1 MTFPNGRVTMTL
13 GKIFD
18 RCYDV
23 HAGTVAA
30 IGPDGSTIAWDD
42 LGGRARRIA
51 GALRSL
57 GIESG
62 DRVVVCSK
70 NRSELIEL
78 DHALFAGGFVRV
90 GISFRLHPR
99 EVAGIA
105 RDSGARAIVYDG
117 DGASGIESTFADEG
131 LDLIRICLDG
141 DAVGGVRFADLRG
154 GDEVGLAPVDPE
166 DVCWLPYTSGTTGEP
181 KGVMVSHRA
190 LLACLRNLLVEM
202 PDIGSS
208 DRVLH
213 VAPMTHLSG
222 YVGMA
227 CATRG
232 AAQIPVATFQPEQ
245 VLAEIARHRV
255 TVLPMVPTM
264 INAMLPALESAPHDV
279 SSIHT
284 ILYGGSAIAPD
295 RLARAV
301 NAFGPVFV
309 QGYGLTEVA
318 FPLASLSKQS
328 HLFDPDQPPPS
339 RLASAGRV
347 TPFVELKLVTPEGHL
362 AAPGELGEIVARG
375 DVTMSGYWNRPEETA
390 ATLTQDGWV
399 HTGDVGRMEDG
410 FLHIVDRKKDMIVSG
425 GFNIFP
431 SEIENAI
438 STLPAV
444 NEVAVIGVP
453 HERWGESVHAV
464 ISLHEDATVTAE
476 EVEAVC
482 RAQLASYKTPR
493 SIEFVGEIPKTGT
506 GKVMRRELRDAAW
519 QGQERR
525 VGG

>member
-1 MTFPNGRVTMTL
+1 MTL
-13 GKIFD
+13 GTLFH
-18 RCYDV
+18 RNYDV
-23 HAGTVAA
+23 HRDAA
-30 IGPDGSTIAWDD
+30 AVIAPDGSTLTWGD
-42 LGGRARRIA
+42 LGMRARRMA
-51 GALRSL
+51 GGLRDL
-57 GIESG
+57 GLVTG

-70 NRSELIEL
+70 NRPEFVDL
-78 DHALFAGGFVRV
+78 DHALFAGGFIRV
-90 GISFRLHPR
+90 GVSYRLHPL
-99 EVAGIA
+99 EIAAIA
-105 RDSGARAIVYDG
+105 RDSGARAIVYDR
-117 DGASGIESTFADEG
+117 DGADGISEVVADGG
-131 LDLIRICLDG
+131 LELIRICFDV
-141 DAVGGVRFADLRG
+141 DAAADIHTAALIEGAELGPTTR
-154 GDEVGLAPVDPE
+154 DPE
-166 DVCWLPYTSGTTGEP
+166 DIVWLPYTSGTTGQP

-202 PDIGSS
+202 PAITPS

-232 AAQIPVATFQPEQ
+232 AAQIPIGLFEPDL
-245 VLAEIARHRV
+245 VLRNVTEHRA

-264 INAMLPALESAPHDV
+264 INAMLPALEAARHDV

-284 ILYGGSAIAPD
+284 ILYGGSAMAPD

-301 NAFGPVFV
+301 QAFGPVFV

-318 FPLASLSKQS
+318 FPLASLSKES
-328 HLFDPDQPPPS
+328 HVFDPSEVPPS

-347 TPFVELKLVTPEGHL
+347 TPFVELKLVTPEGEL
-362 AAPGELGEIVARG
+362 ASAGELGEVVARG
-375 DVTMSGYWNRPEETA
+375 DVTMSGYWNRPDDTA
-390 ATLTQDGWV
+390 ATLTSDGWV
-399 HTGDVGRMEDG
+399 HTGDVGRMDDG

-438 STLPAV
+438 STLSAV
-444 NEVAVIGVP
+444 DEVAVIGVP
-453 HERWGESVHAV
+453 HDRWGESVHAV
-464 ISLHEDATVTAE
+464 IALRPDTTLTID
-476 EVEAVC
+476 EVEATC
-482 RAQLASYKTPR
+482 KSQLASYKTPR
-493 SIEFVGEIPKTGT
+493 SIEFVDEIPKTGT

-519 QGQERR
+519 QGRERR

>member
-1 MTFPNGRVTMTL
+1 MTL
-13 GKIFD
+13 GSVFG
-18 RCYDV
+18 RTYEA
-23 HAGTVAA
+23 HADSTALIA
-30 IGPDGSTIAWDD
+30 PDGTSMSWGE
-42 LGGRARRIA
+42 LGQRARRTA
-51 GALRSL
+51 NGLKTL
-57 GIESG
+57 GIDAG
-62 DRVVVCSK
+62 DRIVVCTK
-70 NRSELIEL
+70 NCPEFVEL
-78 DHALFAGGFVRV
+78 DHAMFAGGFVRV
-90 GISFRLHPR
+90 GLSYRLHPR
-99 EVAGIA
+99 EVASII
-105 RDSGARAIVYDG
+105 RDSGARAVAYDAETAQG
-117 DGASGIESTFADEG
+117 LDPVLAEEG
-131 LDLIRICLDG
+131 LDVIRIGFDSDHIG
-141 DAVGGVRFADLRG
+141 DVHFPELQTGGELPPVH
-154 GDEVGLAPVDPE
+154 VDPE
-166 DVCWLPYTSGTTGEP
+166 SVVWLPYTSGTTGQP

-190 LLACLRNLLVEM
+190 LLSCMRNLLVEM
-202 PDIGSS
+202 PAITPS

-213 VAPMTHLSG
+213 VGPMTHLSG

-227 CATRG
+227 CAMRG
-232 AAQIPVATFQPEQ
+232 AAQLTMSQFDPEA
-245 VLAEIARHRV
+245 VLREIATHAV

-264 INAMLPALESAPHDV
+264 INAMLPVIEETPTDV
-279 SSIHT
+279 STIHT

-301 NAFGPVFV
+301 DAFGPVFV

-318 FPLASLSKQS
+318 FPLASLSKES
-328 HLFDPDQPPPS
+328 HVFDPTGPLPS

-347 TPFVELKLVTPEGHL
+347 TPFVELKLVTPDGDI

-390 ATLTQDGWV
+390 ATLTDDGWV

-438 STLPAV
+438 STLRAV
-444 NEVAVIGVP
+444 KEVAVIGVP

-464 ISLHEDATVTAE
+464 IALQDGAELSEDEVTA
-476 EVEAVC
+476 AC
-482 RAQLASYKTPR
+482 RERLASYKTPR
-493 SIEFVGEIPKTGT
+493 SIEFIDEIPKTGT

-519 QGQERR
+519 AGRERR